1 MATYF
6 FQLKEK
12 VIRLLADEIAE
23 ESWNDYSGVTQGT
36 GFEAPLLKDAIHA
49 ALDAITIRFWK
60 SATFDVDGLAEEVS
74 GEDMPDD
81 LLSVEGVYDKTSGY
95 FLPKLSFIA
104 NKTSLIGIESNAWT
118 NYPENTITFVNA
130 LGDDGALIY
139 YAATWDKPE
148 GEDDLI
154 TTPECAITALALYA
168 ASYCL
173 LNQAAGSAN
182 LAQYRTKVDSG
193 APTDIPAK
201 DMSDFFLRR
210 FELELQRLPSL
221 ERGVLR

>member
-6 FQLKEK
+6 FQMKEK

-23 ESWNDYSGVTQGT
+23 DGWNDYTGVTQGT
-36 GFEAPLLKDAIHA
+36 GFEAPLLKDSIHA
-49 ALDAITIRFWK
+49 ALDAITIKFWK
-60 SATFDVDGLAEEVS
+60 SATFDVDGLVEEV
-74 GEDMPDD
+74 GEEDIPED
-81 LLSVEGVYDKTSGY
+81 LLSVEGVYDKTTGV
-95 FLPKLSFIA
+95 FLPKMSFIA
-104 NKTSLIGIESNAWT
+104 NKTSLIGIETNAWI
-118 NYPENTITFVNA
+118 NYPENTLVFVNA
-130 LGDDGALIY
+130 LGDEGALVY
-139 YAATWDKPE
+139 YAAMWDKPE
-148 GEDDLI
+148 DEDDLI
-154 TTPECAITALALYA
+154 TTPACAITAIALYA
-168 ASYCL
+168 TSYCL

-193 APTDIPAK
+193 TPTDIPAK